1 MDTPSSTTL
10 PEAAAP
16 RSYAGILADRL
27 SGWLYGLPGET
38 HSFTIQT
45 LRIPI
50 PAIHFATT
58 NNDNNNSGTI
68 HLTAILYQPDTQPP
82 SQPLGTILVRSPY
95 GLDYPLAVGHARI
108 FAARGY
114 QVLLCACRGTA
125 GSEGGLFTP
134 ALDDVA
140 DGSAVALWMRR
151 QEWYTGR
158 WAMLGGSYLAW
169 AQWATVQGLLLRKD
183 GAHTVPA
190 GDDASRMAAEEEAAA
205 ALAELKAM
213 ITLVGPHDWGAYTF
227 GTGAMNPDMVSWVGA
242 MAALERKD
250 TWLPPPFHMS
260 WHRERMARDL
270 GGTPNTTGTTGP
282 TGVDGGISL
291 MDGMKR
297 YIGGELPEWFEG
309 ILRGNIDFP
318 VATDALGKLEGVA
331 VLVVAGWADTFIEQN
346 MQQYQELKA
355 RGQVV
360 GLTVGPWGHLDAQGG
375 ESKKEIL
382 QWLDQYLAPDKAAQ
396 SKLDMRTSPV
406 RVFDMGTKKW
416 LEMPE
421 WPPSTTTS
429 LQWFLGADGK
439 LDMEAPS
446 DDMTESSFEYDPRDP
461 TASIG
466 SSMLNYQAGK
476 LDDDRSLAG
485 RKDVL
490 TFTTDPLKQ
499 DVQVMGSPSI
509 VLWHTTSHPFAD
521 LSVRIC
527 AVEADGASHNI
538 SESYQRLDQ
547 SNRHDASEQSLKI
560 KLVDC
565 AHTFREG
572 TRIRVVVAGGA
583 HPKYTLNLGTGADM
597 LDGIEMSSVMHTVHH
612 GRQRTSKVVLPV
624 AI

>member
-1 MDTPSSTTL
+1 MDTPSSTTP
-10 PEAAAP
+10 PEPAAP
-16 RSYAGILADRL
+16 RSYVGIIADRL
-27 SGWLYGLPGET
+27 SSWLYGLASET
-38 HSFTIQT
+38 HCFTIQT

-50 PAIHFATT
+50 PTVHFATT
-58 NNDNNNSGTI
+58 TNDTNNSKTI
-68 HLTAILYQPDTQPP
+68 HLAAILYQPGTIPP
-82 SQPLGTILVRSPY
+82 HQPLGTVLVRSPY

-125 GSEGGLFTP
+125 GSEGGPFTP

-190 GDDASRMAAEEEAAA
+190 GDDVSGTAAEEEAAA

-213 ITLVGPHDWGAYTF
+213 ITLVGPHDWDAYTF
-227 GTGAMNPDMVSWVGA
+227 GTGVMNPDMVSWVGA
-242 MAALERKD
+242 MAALERRE

-270 GGTPNTTGTTGP
+270 GGTPNTTGAAGP
-282 TGVDGGISL
+282 GDFDGVISL

-309 ILRGNIDFP
+309 ILRGKIDFP
-318 VATDALGKLEGVA
+318 VATDALGRLEGVA

-346 MQQYQELKA
+346 TQQYQELKA

-375 ESKKEIL
+375 ESKREIL
-382 QWLDQYLAPDKAAQ
+382 QWLDQYLAPEKATKSQ
-396 SKLDMRTSPV
+396 LDSRTSLV

-421 WPPSTTTS
+421 WPPKTTTA

-439 LDMEAPS
+439 LDTEAPN
-446 DDMTESSFEYDPRDP
+446 DNMTESSFEYDPRDP
-461 TASIG
+461 TPSIG

-476 LDDDRSLAG
+476 LDDDRSLAE
-485 RKDVL
+485 RRDVL
-490 TFTTDPLKQ
+490 TFTTDPLEQ
-499 DVQVMGSPSI
+499 DVQVMGSPSM
-509 VLWHTTSHPFAD
+509 VLWHTTSHSFAD

-527 AVEADGASHNI
+527 AVAPDGASHNV
-538 SESYQRLDQ
+538 SESYQRLDK
-547 SNRHDASEQSLKI
+547 SGRHDGSDQPLEV

-565 AHTFREG
+565 AHTFRQG

-583 HPKYTLNLGTGADM
+583 HPKYTRNLGTGADI
-597 LDGIEMSSVMHTVHH
+597 LDGVGMSSAIHTVHH
-612 GRQRTSKVVLPV
+612 SRERVSKVMLPV